1 MKYKRKLPVKNI
13 GKNMKFCVIGL
24 GRFGRQ
30 VVKTLHENGAEVL
43 AVDTLEVNIE
53 AIKNYT
59 AQAVCVKVHDEPTLE
74 AIGIDEMDVII
85 IAIGEDFAQSILIAA
100 ILKKRSNRYKVIA
113 RATGQ
118 LQKDIFKLIGV
129 DQVFCPEEETAIELA
144 DTLSYPFTN
153 LARLDAN
160 FLVGLIATP
169 EKFIGKTI
177 AETLLYDKYG
187 ITCFAVKNNDAYK
200 SINQSYVIVKN
211 DLLVVSGHNKKIEEL
226 LHL

>member
-1 MKYKRKLPVKNI
+1 
-13 GKNMKFCVIGL
+13 MKFCVIGL
-24 GRFGRQ
+24 GIFGKQ

-43 AVDTLEVNIE
+43 AVDTLEVNIA

-59 AQAVCVKVHDEPTLE
+59 AQAICVKVHDEPTLE

-85 IAIGEDFAQSILIAA
+85 IGIGEDFAQSILIAA
-100 ILKKRSNRYKVIA
+100 ILKKRSSKFKIVA

-118 LQKDIFKLIGV
+118 IQKEIFKLMGV
-129 DQVFCPEEETAIELA
+129 DQVICPEEETAIELA

-160 FLVGLIATP
+160 FSVGLIATP
-169 EKFIGKTI
+169 ANFIGKTI
-177 AETLLYDKYG
+177 AQTQLYEKYG
-187 ITCFAVKNNDAYK
+187 ISCFSVKKNDSYQ
-200 SINQSYVIVKN
+200 SIDASYVITQD
-211 DLLVVSGHNKKIEEL
+211 DLLTVCGHSKKIEEL

>member
-1 MKYKRKLPVKNI
+1 
-13 GKNMKFCVIGL
+13 MKFCVIGL
-24 GRFGRQ
+24 GRFGKQ

-53 AIKNYT
+53 AIKNHST
-59 AQAVCVKVHDEPTLE
+59 QAICVKVYDESTLE
-74 AIGIDEMDVII
+74 AIGIDEIDVVI
-85 IAIGEDFAQSILIAA
+85 IAIGENFAQSILIAA
-100 ILKKRSNRYKVIA
+100 ILNKRPTKYKVIA

-118 LQKDIFKLIGV
+118 VQKEIFKLIGV
-129 DQVFCPEEETAIELA
+129 DQVICPEEETAIELA

-160 FLVGLIATP
+160 FSVGLIATP
-169 EKFIGKTI
+169 AKFIGKTI

-187 ITCFAVKNNDAYK
+187 ISCFAVKQNDTY
-200 SINQSYVIVKN
+200 QSVDQNYIITKD
-211 DLLVVSGHNKKIEEL
+211 DLLAVSGNNKIIENL

>member
-1 MKYKRKLPVKNI
+1 
-13 GKNMKFCVIGL
+13 MKFCVIGL
-24 GRFGRQ
+24 GRFGKQ

-43 AVDTLEVNIE
+43 AIDTIEANIE
-53 AIKNYT
+53 MIKNYT
-59 AQAVCVKVHDEPTLE
+59 AQAVCIKVHDEPTLE
-74 AIGIDEMDVII
+74 AVGIDEMDVIV

-100 ILKKRSNRYKVIA
+100 ILKKRSQKYKVIA

-118 LQKDIFKLIGV
+118 IQKDIFKLIGV
-129 DQVFCPEEETAIELA
+129 DQVICPEEETAIELA

-160 FLVGLIATP
+160 FSVGLIATP
-169 EKFIGKTI
+169 TKFINKTI
-177 AETLLYDKYG
+177 AETRLYDKYG

-200 SINQSYVIVKN
+200 SVDQNYVIEKD
-211 DLLVVSGHNKKIEEL
+211 DLLAVSGNSKTIAEL